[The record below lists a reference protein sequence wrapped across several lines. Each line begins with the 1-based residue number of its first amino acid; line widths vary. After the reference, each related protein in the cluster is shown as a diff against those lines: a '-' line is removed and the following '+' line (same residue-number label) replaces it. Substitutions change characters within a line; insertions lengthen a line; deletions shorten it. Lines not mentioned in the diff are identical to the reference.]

1 MTYLKLNHQME
12 QFAQDGCKVV
22 YLHVLATNI
31 TARRFYEKRNFRQ
44 HMIIPYY
51 YTIGKGVLSPFTLE
65 TFDFHILVNKMKLI

>member
-1 MTYLKLNHQME
+1 ME

-51 YTIGKGVLSPFTLE
+51 YTIGKRV
-65 TFDFHILVNKMKLI
+65 DFLARKIILYLYL